1 MLVLLV
7 VLVPIIA
14 LFAWGAVFDH
24 KRRRRHALTGHD
36 VSSAARRA
44 RGEADARGGSSVEGG
59 GGSF

>member
-1 MLVLLV
+1 
-7 VLVPIIA
+7 
-14 LFAWGAVFDH
+14 VFDY

-44 RGEADARGGSSVEGG
+44 RGEADARGGGSIEGG